1 MFPVK
6 ATEMDRASD
15 TTDSGISIRPLG
27 GAGGEPWPLPVVGGM
42 EERADKA
49 SQTDIATNQ
58 GPFEKTHFC
67 IRLMICHDS

>member
-1 MFPVK
+1 MWMFPIK

-27 GAGGEPWPLPVVGGM
+27 GAGGGEPWPLPVVGGM

-49 SQTDIATNQ
+49 SQTDIASNQ
-58 GPFEKTHFC
+58 GPFEKTLIFAFV
-67 IRLMICHDS
+67 